1 MYLLIVST
9 WKKYESISWSNV
21 HPVKVFDYFVF
32 IRSYDGKF
40 INTVGCLKA
49 DGWIPFQNKEKIMNF
64 ILTEVEKSRYTEIN
78 GNSNQFRFNYF
89 SRYSF

>member
-1 MYLLIVST
+1 M
-9 WKKYESISWSNV
+9 
-21 HPVKVFDYFVF
+21 KVFLGQMFIRLNSLTISSLTI
-32 IRSYDGKF
+32 IRSYGGKF